1 MRGLRSEGKF
11 PASPCPPGG
20 LSRGKGQGMHN
31 GIWERLCEAQAR
43 GGQEGFPERAA
54 LHAAPKHEWD
64 WDTMRRQTGSAA
76 GQGTLL
82 GKVLGVRP
90 ESSVVETAPGVQ

>member
-1 MRGLRSEGKF
+1 
-11 PASPCPPGG
+11 
-20 LSRGKGQGMHN
+20 MHN